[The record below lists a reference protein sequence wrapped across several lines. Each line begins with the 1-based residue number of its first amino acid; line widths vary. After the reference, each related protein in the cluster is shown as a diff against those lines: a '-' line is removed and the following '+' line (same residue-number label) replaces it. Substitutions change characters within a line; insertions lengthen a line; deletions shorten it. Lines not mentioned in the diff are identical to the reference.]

1 MKKIISVPYIDQTE
15 KWPTGCE
22 SVSAV
27 MCLQY
32 WGFDITVDELV
43 EKYLEKVAFEKR
55 NGELYG
61 ADPRKQFAGS
71 PYDPDSFGC
80 YAPVIVKVLQ
90 KATGDFV
97 DSETESVMVK
107 DLTGVSMTS
116 IVEDY
121 IDRNVPVILWA
132 SIDLKETIV
141 GPEWKLLD
149 SGEVFTWISNEHCM
163 LLVGYD
169 EEHYYFNDPWHN
181 HGVIGYEKE
190 LVEKR
195 HAEQYEMAVVME
207 VQKKNDVS
215 KKAKESGSGFGEN
228 SKRNW

>member
-1 MKKIISVPYIDQTE
+1 MKKLISVPYIDQTE

-32 WGFDITVDELV
+32 WGFDITVDEFI

-55 NGELYG
+55 DGELYG
-61 ADPRKQFAGS
+61 ADPRKYFAGS

-80 YAPVIVKVLQ
+80 YAPVILDAFHRVSKDYIDPEKEELVCR
-90 KATGDFV
+90 
-97 DSETESVMVK
+97 
-107 DLTGVSMTS
+107 DLTGVPMDH
-116 IVEDY
+116 IIKDC
-121 IDRNVPVILWA
+121 IDRDVPVVFWA

-149 SGEVFTWISNEHCM
+149 SGETFTWISNEHCM

-169 EEHYYFNDPWHN
+169 ELCYYFNDPWHD
-181 HGVIGYEKE
+181 HGVIGYEKK

-195 HAEQYEMAVVME
+195 HKEQYEMAVAME
-207 VQKKNDVS
+207 VQKK
-215 KKAKESGSGFGEN
+215 
-228 SKRNW
+228 R